1 MELVLN
7 SNNIL
12 MGAISNDKEFFDLY
26 SNKIDVKK
34 IIVSDEDFIPKNSD
48 NYITMNDFIKDKE
61 YNEILDKLIKKSQY
75 HKSNHLG
82 IYENGFDI
90 NVKLDNLKIP
100 EKIREYLSN
109 EEINLIVEDQ
119 IAFALEDIKI
129 FIDNV
134 DQLLFNDVYLDGRS
148 GGWLVVKTESNLS
161 DFSLIDIKQE
171 IDFENEID
179 YDEEIGFDNGL
190 DLDFFTE
197 YILTSVIFIETIMPE
212 VYERKTKLENV
223 LSQYDFWQSQ
233 IDN

>member
-34 IIVSDEDFIPKNSD
+34 IIVSDKDFIPKNSD
-48 NYITMNDFIKDKE
+48 KYITMNDFIKDKE
-61 YNEILDKLIKKSQY
+61 YNKILDKLIKKSQY

-161 DFSLIDIKQE
+161 DFSLIDIKK
-171 IDFENEID
+171 
-179 YDEEIGFDNGL
+179 EIGFDNGL
-190 DLDFFTE
+190 DLEFFTE
-197 YILTSVIFIETIMPE
+197 YILTSAIFIETIMPE
-212 VYERKTKLENV
+212 VYKRKVELEKN
-223 LSQYDFWQSQ
+223 LSEETFWENQ

>member
-134 DQLLFNDVYLDGRS
+134 DQLLFNDAYLDGRS